1 MMTSRELDF
10 NYELGQINEDPEA
23 LAELSEEDDHLPDF
37 RDKGPNGQ
45 ND

>member
-37 RDKGPNGQ
+37 LDKGPNGQ